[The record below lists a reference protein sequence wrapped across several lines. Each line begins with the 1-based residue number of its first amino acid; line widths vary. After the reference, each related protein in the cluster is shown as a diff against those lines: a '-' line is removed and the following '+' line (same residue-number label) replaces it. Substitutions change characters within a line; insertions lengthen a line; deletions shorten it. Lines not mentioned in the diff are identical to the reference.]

1 MTFPSHSSS
10 TSVRVDDDAA
20 PVHPAGRDDAAYDT
34 WPGMATTGELGTV
47 QQPAEPLVLPHDLA
61 GTATRQLRRWSNQ
74 LYRALDADF
83 PPYGAQEDYD
93 RLADELERR
102 AADAL
107 DGSGG
112 QERLG
117 AFRDNPMNH
126 RFELFQDG
134 ILAGYVS
141 YSLRAGR
148 LRLDRTVVAAAFE
161 GVGLEGVLIRKVLL
175 DAHKRR
181 LAALPYCDQV
191 QAFLADNPPYRSLVA
206 S

>member
-1 MTFPSHSSS
+1 MTSTPQISS
-10 TSVRVDDDAA
+10 TSARTDDDAA
-20 PVHPAGRDDAAYDT
+20 PTQPAGHDSEFDAWA
-34 WPGMATTGELGTV
+34 GMATGQV
-47 QQPAEPLVLPHDLA
+47 AAARQPVEPLVLPHDFT
-61 GTATRQLRRWSNQ
+61 GTTTRQLRRLINQ
-74 LYRALDADF
+74 MYKVLDADF

-102 AADAL
+102 AVEARE
-107 DGSGG
+107 GSVGT
-112 QERLG
+112 ERPG

-134 ILAGYVS
+134 MLAGYIT
-141 YSLRAGR
+141 YSLRAGT
-148 LRLDRTVVAAAFE
+148 LQLHRTVVSAAFE
-161 GVGLEGVLIRKVLL
+161 GSGLEGVLIRKVLL

-191 QAFLADNPPYRSLVA
+191 QGFLADNPQYRSLVM